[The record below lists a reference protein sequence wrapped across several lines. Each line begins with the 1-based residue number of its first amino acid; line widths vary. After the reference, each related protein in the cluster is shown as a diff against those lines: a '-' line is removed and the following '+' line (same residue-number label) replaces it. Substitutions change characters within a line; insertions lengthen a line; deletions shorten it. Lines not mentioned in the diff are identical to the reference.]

1 MFSFIMY
8 YIYWRGKVSDCKAS
22 SGRIVKYLSLQFLAL
37 FVHFPLCLPC
47 CCLCVRVTCFDFLEI
62 KNIKEE
68 YFLFVTLLYLIHTI
82 INRKL
87 KNLIFLRIQVI
98 DVQQL
103 RSTNIGLSSFYEK
116 KFSILLNKTA
126 LKHV

>member
-1 MFSFIMY
+1 MFSFIIY
-8 YIYWRGKVSDCKAS
+8 YIYWRGKVSHYKAS
-22 SGRIVKYLSLQFLAL
+22 SGRIVKYLSLQYLAL
-37 FVHFPLCLPC
+37 FVHFPLCVLC
-47 CCLCVRVTCFDFLEI
+47 CCLCVCVCVTCFDFLEI
-62 KNIKEE
+62 KNIIEE

-116 KFSILLNKTA
+116 KFRSCITKNL
-126 LKHV
+126 